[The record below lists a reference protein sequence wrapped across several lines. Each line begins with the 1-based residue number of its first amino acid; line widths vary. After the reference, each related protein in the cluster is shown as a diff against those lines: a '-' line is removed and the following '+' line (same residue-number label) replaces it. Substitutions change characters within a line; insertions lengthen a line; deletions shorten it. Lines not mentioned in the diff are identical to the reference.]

1 MIASLET
8 IAGRALSSLHTVRA
22 SYDIAR
28 MAIERGVPGDFVE
41 CGVFAGAN
49 AAAMAKAILDQVELR
64 CSRIVRATGGI
75 VSRRPRVHLFD
86 SFEGIPQ
93 AGPHDTEFLEYGH
106 KPGLSTCSLEAVKTH
121 MQEWGIPEELLVYH
135 PGWFADTTPER
146 SYSWNR
152 NGIEGIAVLRLDGD
166 LYESTKVCLEHLLP
180 LVSPGGWVIVDD
192 FDLSG
197 ARKAVMEIAGGQM
210 GPTYFQ
216 RHG

>member
-1 MIASLET
+1 MIASLKT

-28 MAIERGVPGDFVE
+28 MAIERGVSGDFVE

-64 CSRIVRATGGI
+64 CSRIVRATGEI

-135 PGWFADTTPER
+135 PGWFDDTLHGLHSDIVFDR
-146 SYSWNR
+146 
-152 NGIEGIAVLRLDGD
+152 GIAVLRLDGD